1 MAEPPRKGSSGT
13 PPSTPPNRVTIERP
27 APNPRTTAPMGTV
40 RAKQIAEQI
49 MNEDDTRMDPGP
61 TARQPKFLPE
71 ELIQT
76 QLTSPSQ
83 QLRQA
88 QQAQRG
94 RTATPMGTP
103 ASEGRARVPTPL
115 ATTVPERQ
123 RITTPMG
130 TAASE
135 PQLTPTPSVIVSSQQ
150 KTLQDMPA
158 IQPPMTSQILPTR
171 EAPPAL
177 LERLA
182 AEGEV
187 RVGAPVTP
195 PPRRTQVWVASHKI
209 SDDPDGRLIMVRAP
223 DSPAAASFR
232 VLRHRLA
239 ERGDPRVIAVT
250 SAGPKEGKTTCAVNL
265 ALALGE
271 CGRARVLLIEANL
284 RAPSLAPLF
293 GFMPPQCFS
302 VQMQKHKEKP
312 TEGWSVVEVV
322 SEFLHVLAVE
332 PSDRGRPLL
341 DGPAFAIA
349 IEMLSQAGYDYIVV
363 DTPPVLGAADVNLI
377 EDSADGVLFTAW
389 ARTTSSRTLRRA
401 IEQLAPAKLLGVT
414 LLDV

>member
-1 MAEPPRKGSSGT
+1 MT
-13 PPSTPPNRVTIERP
+13 LERP
-27 APNPRTTAPMGTV
+27 APAPQQRTTTPHGV
-40 RAKQIAEQI
+40 LRAKQIAEKI
-49 MNEDDTRMDPGP
+49 MAEDETRMDPGP
-61 TARQPKFLPE
+61 TVRQQKFLPE

-76 QLTSPSQ
+76 TLTSPSQ
-83 QLRQA
+83 QLKQA
-88 QQAQRG
+88 QQAQRQ
-94 RTATPMGTP
+94 RVTTPMGTL
-103 ASEGRARVPTPL
+103 ASEPRPRVPTPL

-130 TAASE
+130 TQASE
-135 PQLTPTPSVIVSSQQ
+135 PPVSPAESVIVSPQQ
-150 KTLQDMPA
+150 RTLQMPA
-158 IQPPMTSQILPTR
+158 LRPPSPSEQILPTR
-171 EAPPAL
+171 EVPPAL
-177 LERLA
+177 LQRLA
-182 AEGEV
+182 AEGGGNVEV
-187 RVGAPVTP
+187 RVGAAMTVTP
-195 PPRRTQVWVASHKI
+195 RRTQTQVWVASHRLA
-209 SDDPDGRLIMVRAP
+209 DDPDARLIMVRAP
-223 DSPAAASFR
+223 DSAAAASFR

-271 CGRARVLLIEANL
+271 CGRARVLLVEANL
-284 RAPSLAPLF
+284 RSPSLAPLF

-302 VQMQKHKEKP
+302 VQMHKHKEKP

-322 SEFLHVLAVE
+322 NEYLHVLAVE

-389 ARTTSSRTLRRA
+389 ARQTSSRTLKRA
-401 IEQLAPAKLLGVT
+401 VDQLAAAKLLGVS